1 MSAANDLL
9 SNYQNVITNLSLIG
23 GDKGIF
29 DVEVDGTTIYSKHE
43 TGRHAESGE
52 ILAIFKELVGP
63 ETPVYGT

>member
-23 GDKGIF
+23 GAKGIF
-29 DVEVDGTTIYSKHE
+29 DVEVNGKIIYSKHE
-43 TGRHAESGE
+43 TERHAEPGE
-52 ILAIFKELVGP
+52 ILAIFKDLVGP